1 MTKEERLAYQRER
14 RKQNGNADTKKYEK
28 TKQGFLMRLY
38 RNMSSRVLGIQKQKQ
53 HLYLNK
59 SLLSREDFYSWANSS
74 ENFHYMFKVWEDS
87 GYDRKLCP
95 TVDRKDSSKGYEEDN
110 MRWLTHSE
118 NSALGALARYGK

>member
-1 MTKEERLAYQRER
+1 MTKEERLAYQRNR

-53 HLYLNK
+53 HLYQNK
-59 SLLSREDFYSWANSS
+59 SLLSREAFYSWANNSDI
-74 ENFHYMFKVWEDS
+74 FHSMFQVWENS

-95 TVDRKDSSKGYEEDN
+95 TVDRKDSSKGYEEEN

-118 NSALGALARYGK
+118 NSALGALAQHGK